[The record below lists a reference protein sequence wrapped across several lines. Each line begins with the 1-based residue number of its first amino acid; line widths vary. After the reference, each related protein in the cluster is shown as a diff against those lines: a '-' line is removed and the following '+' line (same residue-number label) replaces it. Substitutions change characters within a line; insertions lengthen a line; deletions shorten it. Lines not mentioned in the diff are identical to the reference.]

1 MYQNKMLLIF
11 KRYSLAL
18 IFLFLVV
25 FLMLIVTLGVKMFG
39 DKMIEDTNMH
49 MKPRGEVIKI

>member
-1 MYQNKMLLIF
+1 MLLIF